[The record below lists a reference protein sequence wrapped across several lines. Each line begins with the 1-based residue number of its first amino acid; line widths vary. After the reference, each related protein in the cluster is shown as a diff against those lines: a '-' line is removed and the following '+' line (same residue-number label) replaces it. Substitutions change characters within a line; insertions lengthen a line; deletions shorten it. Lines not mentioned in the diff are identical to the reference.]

1 MKNKKL
7 TILLSLTIIVVLTVL
22 GFEMQKSAITN
33 YYYYKGEPF
42 YLKLKSDVIFVKLS
56 DNATSDSFNKII
68 AQFPE
73 VNKSSSF
80 NVKDKKD
87 FIRINSNLD
96 DKSIQNLVNRLNN
109 TEGIEYSSPA
119 FSPDEGKTLIGT
131 ENEIIVQ
138 YKSNVTKS
146 QIAEFAKQKG
156 IEQIRTMALT
166 GGTSIIY
173 KVNKNEYAIDV
184 ANNVYN
190 SGLVNFSEPNLFFTN
205 LACYVPNDPFFP
217 RQWAIRNLGNNIPEG
232 ISGTAG
238 CDMRVDSAWN
248 ITLGAAYVK
257 VAINDTGCDTL
268 HEDLSANFIPGTGYN
283 FYNNTPGGY
292 DDYGHGTGCAG
303 IVGAVGNN
311 NKGISGIAPNTKLM
325 PVKWMNSSGNGD
337 YAGATN
343 AIIYCYQHGAWIIS
357 NSWGF
362 VGGASNAMDQA
373 ITDCVNLGRSGKG
386 TLFVVAA
393 GNENGAMRYPAST
406 HPSVLVVGGVS
417 PCNQRKSTTSC
428 DNETFW
434 GASYGSNLDIVAP
447 CVKIY
452 ATDMTSGG
460 FTSTAYDSTFNGTSS
475 ATPNTSGVCALALAL
490 DSTVRWDSLRV
501 RVGRTADRVGTYTY
515 NQPGP
520 RNTGLWNNEMGYGKV
535 NALRL
540 LQTTLQMMG
549 PVITHSPL
557 TNTEQ
562 ITGTRP
568 VNAVITIAT
577 APIVTSMTKLFVLKQ
592 PASTYDSVQ
601 MTNSSGNN
609 WTANITLSGAGVYR
623 YYIRTAD
630 NAGRLSYAP
639 FGAPG
644 NYYSFTASTDTV
656 KPVITHTPINNT
668 PKNAWPISVSANVTD
683 NIGIDSVWVRWY
695 KNNTG
700 LGVKVFKLPNTSGS
714 TYSAL
719 FNSVNSDVAIG
730 DSIFYRVIAQD
741 NSSGHN
747 RDSSALIKFTI
758 TNVVATN
765 VCITKWI
772 PIRDN
777 VTTYDSVQ
785 VGTHSNIIKVNFT
798 MVNLIHTYD
807 GDVTFALRSPNGTE
821 VVLTSGNGGSGA
833 NYINTVFNDSA
844 TTPIA
849 SGSAPFT
856 GTFIPTN
863 PLSAFNGQDAYGWWR
878 FRVSDN
884 AGGDTGHVGQYCIQ
898 IYSGGTLT
906 GINNAGILPT
916 KFELSQNYPNPFN
929 PTTKINFAI
938 PKQGLVTMKIYDVLG
953 REVRTLVNEVKP
965 AGNYSVD
972 FNASELSSGVYFYRV
987 QSGDFSDI
995 KRMIL
1000 IK

>member
-1 MKNKKL
+1 MKSV
-7 TILLSLTIIVVLTVL
+7 LSGYSQIS
-22 GFEMQKSAITN
+22 GFSKFDAGEKMQ
-33 YYYYKGEPF
+33 
-42 YLKLKSDVIFVKLS
+42 FVDL
-56 DNATSDSFNKII
+56 
-68 AQFPE
+68 
-73 VNKSSSF
+73 NKSLSNSEISDLM
-80 NVKDKKD
+80 VSL
-87 FIRINSNLD
+87 NSNP
-96 DKSIQNLVNRLNN
+96 N
-109 TEGIEYSSPA
+109 IEYSSPV
-119 FSPDEGKTLIGT
+119 FSPR
-131 ENEIIVQ
+131 ENEGNTKVLQGVTDEILVQFKQSISNNAIKEYLRKNYLEIVQ
-138 YKSNVTKS
+138 SLDL
-146 QIAEFAKQKG
+146 G
-156 IEQIRTMALT
+156 
-166 GGTSIIY
+166 GGTSY
-173 KVNKNEYAIDV
+173 VLKVSGGYTMDAANE
-184 ANNVYN
+184 VYN
-190 SGLVNFSEPNLFFTN
+190 SGLVNWAEPNFYYSGLLTY
-205 LACYVPNDPFFP
+205 APNDQFYP
-217 RQWAIRNLGNNIPEG
+217 RQWSVRNTGNNVPEG
-232 ISGTAG
+232 IAGTAG

-248 ITLGAAYVK
+248 ISLGIPQCIVGM
-257 VAINDTGCDTL
+257 VDSGIDTT
-268 HEDLSANFIPGTGYN
+268 HEDIKANLIN
-283 FYNNTPGGY
+283 SKGY
-292 DDYGHGTGCAG
+292 DFINGHAFQTDDMNHGTCTGG

-311 NKGISGIAPNTKLM
+311 TIGISGIAPNVKLIGI
-325 PVKWMNSSGNGD
+325 KIFNAAGNTST
-337 YAGATN
+337 AALTN
-343 AIIYCYQHGAWIIS
+343 GLIYSWQQGEWISS
-357 NSWGF
+357 NSWG
-362 VGGASNAMDQA
+362 GGSPVNAADQA
-373 ITDCVNLGRSGKG
+373 ILDGVTNGRGGKG
-386 TLFVVAA
+386 TVFCIAT
-393 GNENGAMRYPAST
+393 GNSNGALQWPST
-406 HPSVLVVGGVS
+406 NPNVISIGGNS
-417 PCNQRKSTTSC
+417 PCNQRKSTSSC
-428 DNETFW
+428 DGETWW
-434 GASYGSNLDIVAP
+434 GANYGTGLFVVAP

-452 ATDMTSGG
+452 ATDRMGSVGYSPTN
-460 FTSTAYDSTFNGTSS
+460 YDSTFNGTSS
-475 ATPNTSGVCALALAL
+475 ATPNAAGVCALALSL
-490 DSTVRWDSLRV
+490 DSTTRWDSLRV
-501 RVGRTADRVGTYTY
+501 RISRTADKIGSYSYTSS
-515 NQPGP
+515 GP
-520 RNTGLWNNEMGYGKV
+520 LSILGNTWNNEMGYGKI
-535 NALRL
+535 NAYKL
-540 LQTTLQMMG
+540 LQATLQMMG
-549 PVITHSPL
+549 PVITHTPL

-562 ITGTRP
+562 TTGTRP
-568 VNAVITIAT
+568 VNAVITAAT

-630 NAGRLSYAP
+630 NAGRFSYAP
-639 FGAPG
+639 FGAPSS
-644 NYYSFTASTDTV
+644 YYSFTASSDTV
-656 KPVITHTPINNT
+656 KPVIVHTPITNT
-668 PKNAWPISVSANVTD
+668 PKNTWPVSVSANVTD

-821 VVLTSGNGGSGA
+821 VVLTSNNGGSGD
-833 NYINTVFNDSA
+833 NYTNTVFNDSA

-849 SGSAPFT
+849 SGTAPFT
-856 GTFIPTN
+856 GTFIPTS

-878 FRVSDN
+878 FRVTDN
-884 AGGDTGHVGQYCIQ
+884 ASGDTGHVGQYCIQ

>member
-22 GFEMQKSAITN
+22 GFKMQKSAITN

-56 DNATSDSFNKII
+56 DNATSESFNKII

-80 NVKDKKD
+80 NIKDKKD

-109 TEGIEYSSPA
+109 TEGVEYSSPA

-138 YKSNVTKS
+138 YKTNVTKT

-156 IEQIRTMALT
+156 LEEIRTLALT
-166 GGTSIIY
+166 GGTSFIY
-173 KVNKNEYAIDV
+173 KVNKNEYAIDI

-217 RQWAIRNLGNNIPEG
+217 RQWAVRNLGNNIPDG
-232 ISGTAG
+232 ISGTVG

-248 ITLGAAYVK
+248 LTLGAAFVK

-311 NKGISGIAPNTKLM
+311 NKGVSGIAPNTKLM
-325 PVKWMNSSGNGD
+325 PVKWMNSSGNGN
-337 YAGATN
+337 YAGATS

-362 VGGASNAMDQA
+362 VGGASTAMDQA
-373 ITDCVNLGRSGKG
+373 ITDCVNLGRNGKG

-452 ATDMTSGG
+452 TTDMTNGG
-460 FTSTAYDSTFNGTSS
+460 FTSIAYDSTFNGTSS
-475 ATPNTSGVCALALAL
+475 ATPNTAGVCALALAL
-490 DSTVRWDSLRV
+490 DSTVTWDSLRV

-535 NALRL
+535 NAFKL

-549 PVITHSPL
+549 PVISHTPL
-557 TNTEQ
+557 PNTEQ
-562 ITGTRP
+562 ITGTRI
-568 VNAVITIAT
+568 VNAVITPAT
-577 APIVTSMTKLFVLKQ
+577 APIVASMTKLFFLKQ

-601 MTNSSGNN
+601 MTNSSGTN
-609 WTANITLSGAGVYR
+609 WTANITISGAGVYR

-630 NAGRLSYAP
+630 NAGKFSYAP

-656 KPVITHTPINNT
+656 KPVIVHTPINNT
-668 PKNAWPISVSANVTD
+668 PKNTWPISVSANVTD

-700 LGVKVFKLPNTSGS
+700 LGIKQFKLPNTTGS

-719 FNSVNSDVAIG
+719 FNSINSDVAIG

-741 NSSGHN
+741 NSSSHN
-747 RDSSALIKFTI
+747 RDSSALNKFKI

-765 VCITKWI
+765 ICITKWI

-777 VTTYDSVQ
+777 VSTYDSVQ

-821 VVLTSGNGGSGA
+821 VVLSSGNGGSSD

-849 SGSAPFT
+849 SGTAPFT
-856 GTFIPTN
+856 GTFIPSS

-878 FRVSDN
+878 FRVTDGAS
-884 AGGDTGHVGQYCIQ
+884 GDTGHVGQYCIQ

-906 GINNAGILPT
+906 GTNNAGILPT

-938 PKQGLVTMKIYDVLG
+938 PKQGFVTMKIYDVLG

-965 AGNYSVD
+965 AGNYTVD

-987 QSGDFSDI
+987 QSGEFSDI